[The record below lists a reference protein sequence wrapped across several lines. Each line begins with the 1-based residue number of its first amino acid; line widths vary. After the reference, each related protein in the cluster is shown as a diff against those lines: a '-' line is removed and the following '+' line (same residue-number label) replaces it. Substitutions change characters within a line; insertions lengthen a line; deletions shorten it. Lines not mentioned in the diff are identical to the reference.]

1 MRVCIDAGHNYS
13 NYDTGAEGYGLREQ
27 DVTFS
32 VAWILKDLFEKIG
45 IDVILTRAYRE
56 QNLGT
61 NTDTSLQERVNTC
74 HFHNCDYFISLH
86 CNASAHET
94 ANGTEV
100 YVCAKGGKAEEM
112 AKCVQSAIVEK
123 LGTASRGVKVSNYYV
138 VKKTNCPAILVEL
151 AFITNLRDSTLLRT
165 RQEDFAAA
173 IFAGFCAFAG
183 WKSGEKKETPNELI
197 TVNDIVW
204 ELASRG
210 VLTDKQKWLKK
221 LEEDRDAYWLA
232 RKCVNYIRRL

>member
-1 MRVCIDAGHNYS
+1 MKVCIDAGHNYS
-13 NYDTGAEGYGLREQ
+13 RYDTGAQGYGIREQ

-32 VAWILKDLFEKIG
+32 VAWILKELLEKCG

-86 CNASAHET
+86 CNASTNEA

-100 YVCAKGGKAEEM
+100 LISARGGKAEQLAE
-112 AKCVQSAIVEK
+112 AIHSAVTNQ
-123 LGTASRGVKVSNYYV
+123 LGTQKRGVKVAPLYV
-138 VKKTNCPAILVEL
+138 CKNTQCPAVLVEM

-173 IFAGFCAFAG
+173 IFEGFCNFAG
-183 WKSGEKKETPNELI
+183 IVRHNELT

-204 ELASRG
+204 EYANRG
-210 VLTDKQKWLKK
+210 IIEEKEKWLKK
-221 LEEDRDAYWLA
+221 LEKDKDSYWLA
-232 RKCVNYIRRL
+232 RKSINYIRRNCE

>member
-1 MRVCIDAGHNYS
+1 MKVCIDAGHNYS
-13 NYDTGAEGYGLREQ
+13 RYDTGAQGDGIREQ

-32 VAWILKDLFEKIG
+32 VAWMLKELFENGG

-86 CNASAHET
+86 CNASAQEV

-138 VKKTNCPAILVEL
+138 VKKTQCPAILVEL

-173 IFAGFCAFAG
+173 IFDGFCNFAG
-183 WKSGEKKETPNELI
+183 IARHNELT

-204 ELASRG
+204 EYANRG
-210 VLTDKQKWLKK
+210 LIEEKEKWLKK
-221 LEEDRDAYWLA
+221 LEKDEDSYWLA
-232 RKCVNYIRRL
+232 RKSINYIRRNCK